1 MIGPAAAP
9 LVLDT
14 LGKLHGAAIVSL
26 RAKELAPHSR
36 ALHLFEPRRI
46 GQHLGR
52 ERLPLRRVRDA
63 DDARMPDAVGVGP
76 HGFYDPVRRTDA
88 TKERSA
94 GYRGTAVVIRSSVC
108 CASPQVN
115 RALAG

>member
-1 MIGPAAAP
+1 MIGPAP

-14 LGKLHGAAIVSL
+14 LGKLHGAATDSL
-26 RAKELAPHSR
+26 RAKELAPRSR

-52 ERLPLRRVRDA
+52 ERLPLRRVRNA
-63 DDARMPDAVGVGP
+63 DEVRMPDAVGVGP
-76 HGFYDPVRRTDA
+76 HGFYDPVRRREA
-88 TKERSA
+88 TKECPA
-94 GYRGTAVVIRSSVC
+94 GYRGTAVVVRSSVC
-108 CASPQVN
+108 YPSPQVN